1 MFREEDLRLPEV
13 REQLNWN
20 VLRKRREHLEK
31 EAELERINEKQAEDY
46 YNDMLMMFDYLN
58 NQENIDG

>member
-20 VLRKRREHLEK
+20 ELRKRRERLEK
-31 EAELERINEKQAEDY
+31 EAELEKVNEKQAESY

>member
-1 MFREEDLRLPEV
+1 MFREEDLTLKEV
-13 REQLNWN
+13 REQLRWSEI
-20 VLRKRREHLEK
+20 REHRKQLE
-31 EAELERINEKQAEDY
+31 EEIERDKMCEKQAEAY

>member
-20 VLRKRREHLEK
+20 ELRKRRERLEE
-31 EAELERINEKQAEDY
+31 EAKLERINEKQAEDY
-46 YNDMLMMFDYLN
+46 YNDMLIMFDYLN
-58 NQENIDG
+58 NQENIDS

>member
-20 VLRKRREHLEK
+20 ELRKRRERLEQ
-31 EAELERINEKQAEDY
+31 EAELEKVNEKQAESY

-58 NQENIDG
+58 NIND